1 MRGACT
7 ALVERHRRWIH
18 SLAWREIGDFHAAQE
33 ITQDTFI
40 QAFKSLPTLTDHRRF
55 LGWLYVIAK
64 RQCIEWLRRKPMTM
78 QSLEAMPKAELEQL
92 FYTQYLEEEQIQ
104 ASTDE
109 LRQVV
114 ERLLRK
120 LPETERSVM
129 ILHYFS
135 GLTCEEVS
143 TRLDVSLN
151 TVKSRLYRARKRLE
165 QEESMLRENLGPNVL
180 KSEPRYISVQATAT
194 TESGKHLAE
203 GGFELRQTDK
213 VFTSTGSRTMGLRG
227 NYPLPMYMLLHYIN
241 HRRTEIDLFKFPLVS
256 GSCWEQEGPHKSKA
270 TITLEAHASVEV
282 SAGTFPSC
290 LKHKTVFTDAD
301 VEEH

>member
-7 ALVERHRRWIH
+7 ALVERHRKWIH

-40 QAFKSLPTLTDHRRF
+40 QAFKSLPTLKDSNRF

-64 RQCIEWLRRKPMTM
+64 RQCIEWLRRKPVTM

-92 FYTQYLEEEQIQ
+92 FYTQYLEEGQIQ
-104 ASTDE
+104 ASTSE

-143 TRLDVSLN
+143 ARLDVSLN

-165 QEESMLRENLGPNVL
+165 QEESMLRENLGPNIL
-180 KSEPRYISVQATAT
+180 KSEPRYISIQATSDNRKRKTLSRRRFRA
-194 TESGKHLAE
+194 ESN
-203 GGFELRQTDK
+203 R
-213 VFTSTGSRTMGLRG
+213 
-227 NYPLPMYMLLHYIN
+227 
-241 HRRTEIDLFKFPLVS
+241 
-256 GSCWEQEGPHKSKA
+256 
-270 TITLEAHASVEV
+270 
-282 SAGTFPSC
+282 
-290 LKHKTVFTDAD
+290 
-301 VEEH
+301 